1 MKNLKKKALV
11 SALAGAFVFGAGFS
25 MAPDSALPTLT
36 IMQAT
41 EAATLW
47 EDGVITA
54 EGAGTPPMGTYGSKA
69 NIMARRAAIVDAQ
82 RNLAEQVSG
91 VQVDAETTV
100 ENFVISSDI
109 VKTKVSALIKGAVIV
124 EEQAMP
130 DGSYRVVMSMP
141 LYGTQGL
148 ASAVMPAVRPNTP
161 PTPPPPV
168 ISATITAEITTQVQ
182 ARGVGYTGVIVD
194 AGGMGL
200 KPSFSP
206 VIYDTNGRAIYGV
219 SNINYDQAISQGM
232 VGYSASVSAA
242 QSLARVGGSPLVVKA
257 VQVRG
262 GNNSTNPVNVVVS
275 VEDGDRILAANA
287 QSQMLMNGSV
297 VFVR

>member
-1 MKNLKKKALV
+1 MKNLKKKAL
-11 SALAGAFVFGAGFS
+11 AGAIAGIFAFGAGFYA
-25 MAPDSALPTLT
+25 APDSSLPSLTL
-36 IMQAT
+36 MQAA
-41 EAATLW
+41 EAAPQW
-47 EDGVITA
+47 EQGTITA
-54 EGAGTPPMGTYGSKA
+54 EGFGTPPAGAYGSKA
-69 NIMARRAAIVDAQ
+69 SIMARRAAIVDAQ

-100 ENFVISSDI
+100 ENFVISSDL
-109 VKTKVSALIKGAVIV
+109 VKTKVSALIKGAMVV
-124 EEQAMP
+124 EEQMMP
-130 DGSYRVVMSMP
+130 DGAYRVVMSMP
-141 LYGTQGL
+141 MYGSQGL
-148 ASAVMPAVRPNTP
+148 ASAIMPAIRDNTP

-168 ISATITAEITTQVQ
+168 ISATITTQIQ
-182 ARGVGYTGVIVD
+182 MGGTYTGVIVD

-242 QSLARVGGSPLVVKA
+242 QTLPRVGATPLVIKA

-275 VEDGDRILAANA
+275 VDDGDRILAANQ

>member
-11 SALAGAFVFGAGFS
+11 SAMTGVFALSAGF
-25 MAPDSALPTLT
+25 AATPDTLLPSVS
-36 IMQAT
+36 IMQTAH
-41 EAATLW
+41 AAAMWDEGT
-47 EDGVITA
+47 ITA
-54 EGAGTPPMGTYGSKA
+54 EGFGAPPNGVYGSRA

-100 ENFVISSDI
+100 ENFVTTSDV
-109 VKTKVSALIKGAVIV
+109 VKTKVSALVKGATVV
-124 EEQAMP
+124 EEQLMP

-141 LYGTQGL
+141 MYGTQGL
-148 ASAVMPAVRPNTP
+148 SSAIMPAIRDNTP

-168 ISATITAEITTQVQ
+168 ISATITAEITTHVQ
-182 ARGVGYTGVIVD
+182 TRGGYTGVIVD
-194 AGGMGL
+194 ASGLGL

-232 VGYSASVSAA
+232 VGYSTSVSSA
-242 QSLARVGGSPLVVKA
+242 QTLPRAGGSPLVIRA

-275 VEDGDRILAANA
+275 VDDGDRILAANA
-287 QSQMLMNGSV
+287 QSQMLMNGNV

>member
-11 SALAGAFVFGAGFS
+11 SAVAGVFAFGAGFYA
-25 MAPDSALPTLT
+25 APNSSLPSLT
-36 IMQAT
+36 IMQAA
-41 EAATLW
+41 EAAAQW
-47 EDGVITA
+47 EQGTITA
-54 EGAGTPPMGTYGSKA
+54 EGFGTPPMGTYGSKA
-69 NIMARRAAIVDAQ
+69 SIMARRAAIVDAQ
-82 RNLAEQVSG
+82 RNLAEQING

-100 ENFVISSDI
+100 ENFVIRSDV
-109 VKTKVSALIKGAVIV
+109 VKTKVSALIKGAMVV
-124 EEQAMP
+124 EEQMMP
-130 DGSYRVVMSMP
+130 DGAYRVVMSMP
-141 LYGTQGL
+141 MYGMQGL
-148 ASAVMPAVRPNTP
+148 SSAIMPAIRDNTP

-168 ISATITAEITTQVQ
+168 ISATITAEIRAQVQ
-182 ARGVGYTGVIVD
+182 TRGVGYTGVIVD
-194 AGGMGL
+194 ASGMGL

-232 VGYSASVSAA
+232 VGYSSSVSAA
-242 QSLARVGGSPLVVKA
+242 QALPRAGGSPLVVRA

-262 GNNSTNPVNVVVS
+262 GNNPVNVVVS
-275 VEDGDRILAANA
+275 VDDGDRILAANA

>member
-11 SALAGAFVFGAGFS
+11 SAIAGVFAFGAGFYA
-25 MAPDSALPTLT
+25 APNTSLPSLTL
-36 IMQAT
+36 MQAA
-41 EAATLW
+41 EAAPQW
-47 EDGVITA
+47 EQGTITA
-54 EGAGTPPMGTYGSKA
+54 EGFGTPPAGAYGSKA
-69 NIMARRAAIVDAQ
+69 SIMARRAAIVDAQ

-100 ENFVISSDI
+100 ENFVISSDL
-109 VKTKVSALIKGAVIV
+109 VKTKVSALIKGAVVV
-124 EEQAMP
+124 EEQMMP
-130 DGSYRVVMSMP
+130 DGAYRVVMSMP
-141 LYGTQGL
+141 MYGSQGL
-148 ASAVMPAVRPNTP
+148 ASAIMPAIRDNTP

-168 ISATITAEITTQVQ
+168 ISATITTQIQ
-182 ARGVGYTGVIVD
+182 MGGTYTGVIID

-242 QSLARVGGSPLVVKA
+242 QTLPRVGGSPLVVKA

-275 VEDGDRILAANA
+275 VDDGDRILAANQ

>member
-11 SALAGAFVFGAGFS
+11 SAIAGVFVFGAGFYA
-25 MAPDSALPTLT
+25 APNTSLPSLT
-36 IMQAT
+36 IMQAA
-41 EAATLW
+41 EAAPQW
-47 EDGVITA
+47 EQGTITA
-54 EGAGTPPMGTYGSKA
+54 EGFGTPPMGAYGSKA
-69 NIMARRAAIVDAQ
+69 SIMARRAAIVDAQ

-100 ENFVISSDI
+100 ENFVISSDL
-109 VKTKVSALIKGAVIV
+109 VKTKVSALIKGAVVV
-124 EEQAMP
+124 EEQMMP
-130 DGSYRVVMSMP
+130 DGAYRVVMSMP
-141 LYGTQGL
+141 MYGTQGL
-148 ASAVMPAVRPNTP
+148 ASAIMPAIRDNTP

-168 ISATITAEITTQVQ
+168 ISATITTQIQ
-182 ARGVGYTGVIVD
+182 MGGTYTGVIID

-242 QSLARVGGSPLVVKA
+242 QTLPRVGATPLVIKA

-275 VEDGDRILAANA
+275 VDDGDRILAANA

>member
-1 MKNLKKKALV
+1 MKNLKKKAL
-11 SALAGAFVFGAGFS
+11 AGAIAGVFAFGAGFY
-25 MAPDSALPTLT
+25 MAPDATLPTLT
-36 IMQAT
+36 MMQAA
-41 EAATLW
+41 EAAAQW
-47 EDGVITA
+47 EQGTITA
-54 EGAGTPPMGTYGSKA
+54 EGFGTPPMGTYGSKA
-69 NIMARRAAIVDAQ
+69 GIMARRAAIVDAQ

-100 ENFVISSDI
+100 ENFVIKSDV
-109 VKTKVSALIKGAVIV
+109 VKTKVSALVKGATVV
-124 EEQAMP
+124 EEQLMP

-141 LYGTQGL
+141 MYGTQGL
-148 ASAVMPAVRPNTP
+148 SSAIMPAIRPNTP

-168 ISATITAEITTQVQ
+168 ISATITAEITTHVQ
-182 ARGVGYTGVIVD
+182 TRGGYTGVIVD
-194 AGGMGL
+194 AGGLGL

-219 SNINYDQAISQGM
+219 SNLNYDQAISQGM
-232 VGYSASVSAA
+232 VGYSTSVSSA
-242 QSLARVGGSPLVVKA
+242 QTLPRAGGSPLVIRA

-275 VEDGDRILAANA
+275 VDDGDRILAANA
-287 QSQMLMNGSV
+287 QSQMLMNGNV

>member
-1 MKNLKKKALV
+1 MKNLKKKAL
-11 SALAGAFVFGAGFS
+11 AGAIAGVFAFGAGFYA
-25 MAPDSALPTLT
+25 APDSSLPSLTL
-36 IMQAT
+36 MQAA
-41 EAATLW
+41 EAAPQW
-47 EDGVITA
+47 EQGTITA
-54 EGAGTPPMGTYGSKA
+54 EGFGTPPAGAYGSKA
-69 NIMARRAAIVDAQ
+69 SIMARRAAIVDAQ

-100 ENFVISSDI
+100 ENFVISSDL
-109 VKTKVSALIKGAVIV
+109 VKTKVSALIKGAMVV
-124 EEQAMP
+124 EEQMMP
-130 DGSYRVVMSMP
+130 DGAYRVVMSMP
-141 LYGTQGL
+141 MYGTQGL
-148 ASAVMPAVRPNTP
+148 ASAIMPAIRDNTP

-168 ISATITAEITTQVQ
+168 ISATITTQIQ
-182 ARGVGYTGVIVD
+182 MGGTYTGVIID

-242 QSLARVGGSPLVVKA
+242 QTLPRVGGSPLVIKA

-275 VEDGDRILAANA
+275 VDDGDRILAANA

>member
-1 MKNLKKKALV
+1 MKNLKKKAL
-11 SALAGAFVFGAGFS
+11 AGAIAGVFAFGAGFYA
-25 MAPDSALPTLT
+25 APDSSLPSLTL
-36 IMQAT
+36 MQAA
-41 EAATLW
+41 EAAPQW
-47 EDGVITA
+47 EQGTITA
-54 EGAGTPPMGTYGSKA
+54 EGFGTPPAGAYGSKA
-69 NIMARRAAIVDAQ
+69 SIMARRAAIVDAQ

-100 ENFVISSDI
+100 ENFVISSDL
-109 VKTKVSALIKGAVIV
+109 VKTKVSALIKGAMVV
-124 EEQAMP
+124 EEQMMP
-130 DGSYRVVMSMP
+130 DGAYRVVMSMP
-141 LYGTQGL
+141 MYGSQGL
-148 ASAVMPAVRPNTP
+148 ASAIMPAIRDNTP

-168 ISATITAEITTQVQ
+168 ISATITTQIQ
-182 ARGVGYTGVIVD
+182 MGGTYTGVIVD

-242 QSLARVGGSPLVVKA
+242 QTLPRVGATPLVIKA

-275 VEDGDRILAANA
+275 VDDGDRILAANQ
-287 QSQMLMNGSV
+287 QSQMLMNGAV

>member
-1 MKNLKKKALV
+1 MKNLKKKAL
-11 SALAGAFVFGAGFS
+11 AGAIAGVFAFGAGFYA
-25 MAPDSALPTLT
+25 APDSSLPSLT
-36 IMQAT
+36 IMQAA
-41 EAATLW
+41 EAAAQW
-47 EDGVITA
+47 EQGAITA
-54 EGAGTPPMGTYGSKA
+54 EGFGTPPMGTYGSKA
-69 NIMARRAAIVDAQ
+69 SIMARRAAIVDAQ
-82 RNLAEQVSG
+82 RNLAEQING

-100 ENFVISSDI
+100 ENFVISSDL
-109 VKTKVSALIKGAVIV
+109 VKTKVSALIKGAMVV
-124 EEQAMP
+124 EEQMMP
-130 DGSYRVVMSMP
+130 DGAYRVVMSMP
-141 LYGTQGL
+141 MYGTQGL
-148 ASAVMPAVRPNTP
+148 CSAIMPAIRPNTP

-168 ISATITAEITTQVQ
+168 ISATITAQIQTS
-182 ARGVGYTGVIVD
+182 GVGYTGVIVD
-194 AGGMGL
+194 ASGMGL

-232 VGYSASVSAA
+232 VGYSSSLSSA
-242 QSLARVGGSPLVVKA
+242 QTLPRIGGSPLVVKA

-275 VEDGDRILAANA
+275 VDDGDRILAANA

>member
-1 MKNLKKKALV
+1 MKNLKKKAL
-11 SALAGAFVFGAGFS
+11 AGAIAGVFAFGAGFYA
-25 MAPDSALPTLT
+25 APDSSLPSLTL
-36 IMQAT
+36 MQAA
-41 EAATLW
+41 EAAPQW
-47 EDGVITA
+47 EQGTITA
-54 EGAGTPPMGTYGSKA
+54 EGFGTPPAGAYGSKA
-69 NIMARRAAIVDAQ
+69 SIMARRAAIVDAQ

-100 ENFVISSDI
+100 ENFVISSDL
-109 VKTKVSALIKGAVIV
+109 VKTKVSALIKGAMVV
-124 EEQAMP
+124 EEQMMP
-130 DGSYRVVMSMP
+130 DGAYRVVMSMP
-141 LYGTQGL
+141 MYGTQGL
-148 ASAVMPAVRPNTP
+148 ASAIKPAIRDNTP

-168 ISATITAEITTQVQ
+168 ISATITTQIQ
-182 ARGVGYTGVIVD
+182 MGGTYTGVIVD

-232 VGYSASVSAA
+232 VGYSTSVSAA
-242 QSLARVGGSPLVVKA
+242 QTLPRVGATPLVIKA

-275 VEDGDRILAANA
+275 VDDGDRILAANQ
-287 QSQMLMNGSV
+287 QSQMLMNGAV

>member
-1 MKNLKKKALV
+1 MKNLKKKAL
-11 SALAGAFVFGAGFS
+11 AGAIAGVFAFGAGLYA
-25 MAPDSALPTLT
+25 APDSSLPSLT
-36 IMQAT
+36 IMQAA
-41 EAATLW
+41 EAAAQW
-47 EDGVITA
+47 EQGAITA
-54 EGAGTPPMGTYGSKA
+54 EGFGTPPMGTYGSKA
-69 NIMARRAAIVDAQ
+69 SIMARRAAIVDAQ
-82 RNLAEQVSG
+82 RNLAEQING

-100 ENFVISSDI
+100 ENFVISSDL
-109 VKTKVSALIKGAVIV
+109 VKTKVSALIKGAMVV
-124 EEQAMP
+124 EEQMMP
-130 DGSYRVVMSMP
+130 DGAYRVVMSMP
-141 LYGTQGL
+141 MYGTQGL
-148 ASAVMPAVRPNTP
+148 ASAIMPAIRDNTP

-168 ISATITAEITTQVQ
+168 ISATITAQIQTS
-182 ARGVGYTGVIVD
+182 GVGYTGVIVD
-194 AGGMGL
+194 ASGMGL

-232 VGYSASVSAA
+232 VGYSSSLSSA
-242 QSLARVGGSPLVVKA
+242 QTLPRIGGSPLVVKA

-275 VEDGDRILAANA
+275 VDDGDRILAANA

>member
-1 MKNLKKKALV
+1 MKNLKKKAL
-11 SALAGAFVFGAGFS
+11 AGAIAGVFAFGAGFYA
-25 MAPDSALPTLT
+25 APDSSLPSLT
-36 IMQAT
+36 IMQAA
-41 EAATLW
+41 EAAAQW
-47 EDGVITA
+47 EQGAITA
-54 EGAGTPPMGTYGSKA
+54 EGFGTPPMGTYGSKA

-82 RNLAEQVSG
+82 RNLAEQING

-100 ENFVISSDI
+100 ENFVISSDL
-109 VKTKVSALIKGAVIV
+109 VKTKVSALIKGAMVV
-124 EEQAMP
+124 EEQMMP
-130 DGSYRVVMSMP
+130 DGAYRVVMSMP
-141 LYGTQGL
+141 MYGTQGL
-148 ASAVMPAVRPNTP
+148 SSAIMPAIRPNTP

-168 ISATITAEITTQVQ
+168 ISATITAQIQTS
-182 ARGVGYTGVIVD
+182 GVGYTGVIVD
-194 AGGMGL
+194 ASGMGL

-232 VGYSASVSAA
+232 VGYSSSLSSA
-242 QSLARVGGSPLVVKA
+242 QTLPRIGGSPLVVKA

-275 VEDGDRILAANA
+275 VDDGDRILAANA

>member
-1 MKNLKKKALV
+1 MKNLKKKAL
-11 SALAGAFVFGAGFS
+11 AGAIAGVFAFGAGFY
-25 MAPDSALPTLT
+25 MAPDATLPTLT
-36 IMQAT
+36 MMQAA
-41 EAATLW
+41 EAAPQW
-47 EDGVITA
+47 EQGTITA
-54 EGAGTPPMGTYGSKA
+54 EGFGTPPMGTYGSKA
-69 NIMARRAAIVDAQ
+69 SIMARRAAIVDAQ

-124 EEQAMP
+124 EEQQMP

-141 LYGTQGL
+141 MYGMQGL
-148 ASAVMPAVRPNTP
+148 SSAIMPAIRDNTP

-168 ISATITAEITTQVQ
+168 ISATITAEITTHVQ
-182 ARGVGYTGVIVD
+182 TRGGYTGVIVD
-194 AGGMGL
+194 ASGMGL

-232 VGYSASVSAA
+232 VGYSTSVSSA
-242 QSLARVGGSPLVVKA
+242 QTLPRAGGSPLVIRA

-275 VEDGDRILAANA
+275 VDDGDRILAANA
-287 QSQMLMNGSV
+287 QSSMLMNGNV

>member
-1 MKNLKKKALV
+1 M
-11 SALAGAFVFGAGFS
+11 GA
-25 MAPDSALPTLT
+25 
-36 IMQAT
+36 
-41 EAATLW
+41 
-47 EDGVITA
+47 
-54 EGAGTPPMGTYGSKA
+54 YGSKA
-69 NIMARRAAIVDAQ
+69 SIMARRAAIVDAQ

-100 ENFVISSDI
+100 ENFVISSDL
-109 VKTKVSALIKGAVIV
+109 VKTKVSALIKGAVVV
-124 EEQAMP
+124 EEQMMP
-130 DGSYRVVMSMP
+130 DGAYRVVMSMP
-141 LYGTQGL
+141 MYGSQGL
-148 ASAVMPAVRPNTP
+148 ASAIMPAIRDNTP

-168 ISATITAEITTQVQ
+168 ISATITTQIQ
-182 ARGVGYTGVIVD
+182 MGGTYTGVIID
-194 AGGMGL
+194 ASGMGL

-232 VGYSASVSAA
+232 VGYSSSVSAA
-242 QSLARVGGSPLVVKA
+242 QTLPRVGGSPLVVKA

-275 VEDGDRILAANA
+275 VDDGDRILAANQ

>member
-1 MKNLKKKALV
+1 MKNLKKKAL
-11 SALAGAFVFGAGFS
+11 AGAIAGVFAFGAGFYA
-25 MAPDSALPTLT
+25 APDSSLPSLTL
-36 IMQAT
+36 MQAA
-41 EAATLW
+41 EAAPQW
-47 EDGVITA
+47 EQGTITA
-54 EGAGTPPMGTYGSKA
+54 EGFGTPPAGAYGSKA
-69 NIMARRAAIVDAQ
+69 SIMARRAAIVDAQ

-100 ENFVISSDI
+100 ENFVISSDL
-109 VKTKVSALIKGAVIV
+109 VKTKVSALIKGAMVV
-124 EEQAMP
+124 EEQMMP
-130 DGSYRVVMSMP
+130 DGAYRVVMSMP
-141 LYGTQGL
+141 MYGTQGL
-148 ASAVMPAVRPNTP
+148 ASAIMPAIRDNTP

-168 ISATITAEITTQVQ
+168 ISATITTQIQ
-182 ARGVGYTGVIVD
+182 MGGTYTGVIVD

-206 VIYDTNGRAIYGV
+206 VIYNTNGRAIYGV

-242 QSLARVGGSPLVVKA
+242 QTLPRVGATPLVIKA

-275 VEDGDRILAANA
+275 VDDGDRILAANQ
-287 QSQMLMNGSV
+287 QSQMLMNGAV

>member
-1 MKNLKKKALV
+1 MKNLKKKAL
-11 SALAGAFVFGAGFS
+11 AGAIAGVFAFGAGFYA
-25 MAPDSALPTLT
+25 APDSSLPSLTL
-36 IMQAT
+36 MQAA
-41 EAATLW
+41 EAAPQW
-47 EDGVITA
+47 EQGTITA
-54 EGAGTPPMGTYGSKA
+54 EGFGTPPMGTYGSKA

-100 ENFVISSDI
+100 ENFVISSDL
-109 VKTKVSALIKGAVIV
+109 VKTKVSALIKGAMVV
-124 EEQAMP
+124 EEQMMP
-130 DGSYRVVMSMP
+130 DGAYRVVMSMP
-141 LYGTQGL
+141 MYGMQGL
-148 ASAVMPAVRPNTP
+148 SSAIMPAIRDNTP

-168 ISATITAEITTQVQ
+168 ISATITTQIQ
-182 ARGVGYTGVIVD
+182 MGGTYTGVIVD
-194 AGGMGL
+194 ASGMGL

>member
-1 MKNLKKKALV
+1 MKNLKKKAL
-11 SALAGAFVFGAGFS
+11 AGAIAGVFAFGAGFYA
-25 MAPDSALPTLT
+25 APDSSLPSLTL
-36 IMQAT
+36 MQAA
-41 EAATLW
+41 EAAPQW
-47 EDGVITA
+47 EQGTITA
-54 EGAGTPPMGTYGSKA
+54 EGFGTPPAGAYGSKA
-69 NIMARRAAIVDAQ
+69 SIMARRAAIVDAQ

-109 VKTKVSALIKGAVIV
+109 VKTKVSALIKGAVVV